1 MLQPLIRPQSAYVP
15 PALPD
20 LSDKTVRGE
29 MTDGALRAFFNIME
43 AWSVRD
49 SDARSLLGGVS
60 NGNYYAMKKGNAA
73 PLDADRLSRIS
84 ALVGIFKS
92 LNILHGQELADRWMT
107 MPNRNRLFGGATPV
121 AYLAKGGLPAFET
134 LKRFLDARRGGR

>member
-1 MLQPLIRPQSAYVP
+1 MLQPLIRPQSAYAP

-20 LSDKTVRGE
+20 LSDKTVRGSL
-29 MTDGALRAFFNIME
+29 TDGALRAFFNIME
-43 AWSVRD
+43 VWGVRD
-49 SDARSLLGGVS
+49 TDARSLLGGVS

-92 LNILHGQELADRWMT
+92 LNILHGETLADRWMQ
-107 MPNRNRLFGGATPV
+107 MPNRNRLFGGQTPL
-121 AYLAKGGLPAFET
+121 AYLMQGGLPAFET
-134 LKRFLDARRGGR
+134 LRRFLDARRGGQ